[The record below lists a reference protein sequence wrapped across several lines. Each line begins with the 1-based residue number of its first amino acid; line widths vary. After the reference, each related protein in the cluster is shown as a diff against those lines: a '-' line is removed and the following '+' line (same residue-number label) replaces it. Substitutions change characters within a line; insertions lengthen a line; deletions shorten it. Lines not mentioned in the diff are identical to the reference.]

1 MPKFQR
7 LYPLLAVAVL
17 SLGSAGVAFSDW
29 GEREEHEEDERHEGR
44 GGWLRPRADVAPV
57 SNPTY
62 AEECGA
68 CHMAYQPGLL
78 PAAAWARVME
88 PSALTDHY
96 GDDASLSE
104 ALRQELATYLTGNAA
119 NFDSRTRSRAFA
131 VSMASAGSTGGTL
144 PRISTTGYFLRKHD
158 EIPPRMVKDNPEVG
172 SFSQCNNCHQGAA
185 KGVYNDDQV
194 RIPGYGRWED

>member
-7 LYPLLAVAVL
+7 IYPVLAVAVL
-17 SLGSAGVAFSDW
+17 SLGSVGVAVSDW
-29 GEREEHEEDERHEGR
+29 DEREEHEAHERHEGR

-78 PAAAWARVME
+78 PADAWAQIME
-88 PSALTDHY
+88 PSALTEHY

-104 ALRQELATYLTGNAA
+104 ELRQELAGYLTGNAA
-119 NFDSRTRSRAFA
+119 NGDSRTRSRAFA
-131 VSMASAGSTGGTL
+131 VSGGDTGGTL
-144 PRISTTGYFLRKHD
+144 PRISATGYFLRKHD
-158 EIPPRMVKDNPEVG
+158 EIPQRMVKDNPEVG

-185 KGVYNDDQV
+185 EGVYNEHRV